1 MDSLSNKLQR
11 QQEEEEIRLSRDSRE
26 LQRLRLL
33 LKNKDELIEQL
44 RTDKK

>member
-1 MDSLSNKLQR
+1 MDSLSKKLQR
-11 QQEEEEIRLSRDSRE
+11 QQEDEEIRLSRDSRE

-33 LKNKDELIEQL
+33 IKNKDDLIEQL